1 MEKLYRLNH
10 EIQFKN
16 TIFTIIYI
24 YQCVI
29 KNNSKR
35 LLFFTQEVNKSAA
48 NFRGVFYWE
57 KANMLIK
64 KQRPQHAANFF
75 RILLK
80 LNFRLIAN
88 QVWNQ
93 YQWNDKLALNKN
105 ALGQ

>member
-48 NFRGVFYWE
+48 NF
-57 KANMLIK
+57 
-64 KQRPQHAANFF
+64 F

-80 LNFRLIAN
+80 LNFLLIAN

-105 ALGQ
+105 ALAQ

>member
-1 MEKLYRLNH
+1 MEELYRLSH

-35 LLFFTQEVNKSAA
+35 LLFFAQEVSKRAVS
-48 NFRGVFYWE
+48 FRRVF
-57 KANMLIK
+57 IGK
-64 KQRPQHAANFF
+64 KQIYLSKIKAATCGQFF

-80 LNFRLIAN
+80 LNFLLIAN

-105 ALGQ
+105 ALAQ